1 MPLSRSGSRRRR
13 GRGFEAPKKGE
24 ISTPIITILV
34 TVAALAVTGMTISWM
49 ASTGAMASSQ
59 GAIIILGSPVVQ
71 NDTLYLTLKN
81 IGTVSTT
88 VDSCILGGINS
99 ASISPH
105 IVPAGNSTAM
115 SVGFGFTFASG
126 QVLKGSIITDQGTFQ
141 FSAFV
146 Q

>member
-1 MPLSRSGSRRRR
+1 MRLFRSGSRTGK

-81 IGTVSTT
+81 IGTASTT
-88 VDSCILGGINS
+88 ISTCILGGMSSTDMSQAVI
-99 ASISPH
+99 
-105 IVPAGNSTAM
+105 PAGNSTAI
-115 SVGFGFTFASG
+115 SVGFGSPFTSG
-126 QVLKGSIITDQGTFQ
+126 QVLKGSIITNQGTYQ